1 MSTSHGGKFE
11 DYCVV
16 QNPISIIIILN
27 EMLNISFIFRYSM
40 RFKAQEQGVLL
51 QGIRPPDVPM
61 AAAQSLPA
69 PIEAP
74 HSLQSG
80 SVLFKTCQ
88 KSMTL
93 GLNSAFKVN

>member
-1 MSTSHGGKFE
+1 MSTSRSGKFE
-11 DYCVV
+11 DYFVI
-16 QNPISIIIILN
+16 QNPMSTIILLN
-27 EMLNISFIFRYSM
+27 EMLNISFIFRYSR

-51 QGIRPPDVPM
+51 QGIRPPAAPM

-88 KSMTL
+88 KSMTPAL
-93 GLNSAFKVN
+93 HSAFKVN